1 MEVVLETDRL
11 VLRRFTDA
19 DYDALVALD
28 SDPEVTRFI
37 TGGVPEFDRDML
49 DAWLAQYERWQ
60 GYGTFAAIEKPRRTI
75 PWLVPSAPA
84 GRA

>member
-11 VLRRFTDA
+11 VIRRLTNA
-19 DYDALVALD
+19 DYDPLVDLD
-28 SDPEVTRFI
+28 NDPLVTRFI

-49 DAWLAQYERWQ
+49 DAWLAQYERWP
-60 GYGTFAAIEKPRRTI
+60 GIRHIRGDREVGRTI
-75 PWLVPSAPA
+75 PWLVPSASA